1 MSETEKPG
9 EIEPEVEKAEQ
20 DPEVEEDD
28 DSEETI
34 DEAEKAEQE
43 RKLKELEKEEEA
55 KLRSKYGGL
64 RGPGSSD
71 FLQKRLS
78 KGNKYFDS
86 GDYNMAKA
94 KTGATNKPSV
104 VSGPTA
110 KTILPGPTGDA
121 IPTPETVPHKKVGLL
136 QSKLASMS

>member
-1 MSETEKPG
+1 MSDKERTEEMAQEEKEQETENQ
-9 EIEPEVEKAEQ
+9 EEETPEG
-20 DPEVEEDD
+20 
-28 DSEETI
+28 EETI

-43 RKLKELEKEEEA
+43 KKQKELEKEEEA
-55 KLRSKYGGL
+55 KLRSKYPGL

-94 KTGATNKPSV
+94 KTGS
-104 VSGPTA
+104 STA
-110 KTILPGPTGDA
+110 KPVGPGQKILLPGPTGDA
-121 IPTPETVPHKKVGLL
+121 IPTPETVPHKKVSLL